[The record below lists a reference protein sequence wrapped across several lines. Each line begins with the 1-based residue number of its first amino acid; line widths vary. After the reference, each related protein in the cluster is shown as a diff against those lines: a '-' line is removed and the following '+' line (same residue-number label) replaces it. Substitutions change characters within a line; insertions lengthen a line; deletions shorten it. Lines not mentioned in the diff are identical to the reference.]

1 MPMLDTLRLALA
13 SLAAHKLRSLLT
25 LLGLI
30 VAVSSLIVVMTLIQ
44 GANGYV
50 EKKLANLGT
59 NVFEVSKTPAVITN
73 YAEFTAALRNRDLTH
88 EDWQAV
94 AAGCRLCRAVG
105 AAAHTFGRVRGLGR
119 SLADIQIHGESADI
133 ADITTLELASGRY
146 FTEQEDR
153 RASHVV
159 ILGSRVAQE
168 FFPGVDALQ
177 KTVRIAGEEFHVIA
191 VAEEIGS
198 ILGRDQDSFVIIPLG
213 TFEKLYGRHHSL
225 TLKVQAYSPQGLGAT
240 LEEVRTLLRGRR
252 QLTRDAADDF
262 YLTTAE
268 SYLAVWK
275 RITSVF
281 FVVFVLIS
289 SIASLV
295 GGIVITN
302 IMLVSVTE
310 RTKEIGIRRSV
321 GARQG
326 DILGQFLFEAVAQSL
341 AGGLIGVLL
350 GFVLALAVAQ
360 LTPFPAEV
368 RLWVAGMGLGLALVV
383 GVIFGFYPAVQAAR
397 LDPVA
402 ALRAG

>member
-1 MPMLDTLRLALA
+1 MPLADTLRLALA
-13 SLAAHKLRSLLT
+13 SLVAHKLRSLLT

-59 NVFEVSKTPAVITN
+59 NVFEVSKTPAVVTN
-73 YAEFTAALRNRDLTH
+73 YEELTAALRNRDLTH
-88 EDWQAV
+88 QDWQAV
-94 AAGCRLCRAVG
+94 AAACRQCRAVG
-105 AAAHTFGRVRGLGR
+105 AAARTFGRVRGVGR
-119 SLADIQIHGESADI
+119 SLADIQIHGESAEI
-133 ADITTLELASGRY
+133 ADITTLELATGRY
-146 FTEQEDR
+146 FTEHEDR

-159 ILGSRVAQE
+159 ILGNRLARE
-168 FFPGVDALQ
+168 FFPGVDPLQ
-177 KTVRIAGEEFHVIA
+177 KTVRIAGEEFLVIA
-191 VAEEIGS
+191 VADEIGS

-213 TFEKLYGRHHSL
+213 AFEKLYGRRHSL
-225 TLKVQAYSPQGLGAT
+225 TLKVQAFSQQGLGAA
-240 LEEVRTLLRGRR
+240 LDEVRTILRGRR
-252 QLTRDAADDF
+252 QLAHREADDF

-326 DILGQFLFEAVAQSL
+326 DILGQFLLEAVAQSL
-341 AGGLIGVLL
+341 AGGLIGVIL
-350 GFVLALAVAQ
+350 GFVLALLVAQ

>member
-1 MPMLDTLRLALA
+1 MSLADTLRLALA
-13 SLAAHKLRSLLT
+13 SLVAHKLRSLLT

-59 NVFEVSKTPAVITN
+59 NVFEVSKTPAVVTN
-73 YAEFTAALRNRDLTH
+73 YEEFTAALRNRDLTH

-94 AAGCRLCRAVG
+94 AAACRQCRAVG
-105 AAAHTFGRVRGLGR
+105 AAARTFGRVRGVGR
-119 SLADIQIHGESADI
+119 SLADIQIHGESAEI
-133 ADITTLELASGRY
+133 ADITTLELATGRY
-146 FTEQEDR
+146 FTEHEDR

-159 ILGSRVAQE
+159 ILGNRLARE
-168 FFPGVDALQ
+168 FFPDVDPLQ
-177 KTVRIAGEEFHVIA
+177 KTVRIAGEEFLVIA
-191 VAEEIGS
+191 VADEIGS

-213 TFEKLYGRHHSL
+213 AFEKLYGRRHSL
-225 TLKVQAYSPQGLGAT
+225 TLKVQAFSQQGLGAA
-240 LEEVRTLLRGRR
+240 LDEVRTVLRGRR
-252 QLTRDAADDF
+252 QLAHNDADDF

-350 GFVLALAVAQ
+350 GFELALAVAQ